1 MAIHIAKLLHLW
13 YVLTLD
19 EQWNGR
25 NFCNS
30 KYIASTQRLQ
40 HTIESCIT
48 YHTIPFLSPHQNV
61 LPQNQIYVWRENV
74 TTFVMS
80 WYIYGMLIHL
90 QKPMAPVNVTT
101 HHKCINGKKLQ
112 YIVWFVTDI
121 HWYQL
126 DINQTSM
133 SCVSIS
139 IRYQTVICVKID
151 VNTPQTCIL
160 GTVVVKSIKYHA
172 YTDSPVTTFMV
183 CSNTRWAMKWPKMS

>member
-61 LPQNQIYVWRENV
+61 LPQNQIYVWREYV

-139 IRYQTVICVKID
+139 IRYQTVICVRIDINVHIRNCLRKIYQISCLYRE
-151 VNTPQTCIL
+151 PGYYIYGL
-160 GTVVVKSIKYHA
+160 
-172 YTDSPVTTFMV
+172 F
-183 CSNTRWAMKWPKMS
+183 